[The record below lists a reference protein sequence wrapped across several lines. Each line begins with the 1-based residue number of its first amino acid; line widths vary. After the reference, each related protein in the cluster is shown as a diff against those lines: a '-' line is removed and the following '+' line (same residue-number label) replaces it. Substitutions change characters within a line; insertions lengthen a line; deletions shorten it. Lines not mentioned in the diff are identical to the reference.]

1 MTTALPPRSG
11 WEELVLGDPRG
22 LCCVSPRG
30 WARQGHAVSMSTPL
44 WAASP
49 HRSAA
54 PLPILEKKA
63 VSVTPGQGSCS
74 LRALT
79 LPVVCSPLTAHAE
92 WVSFPGQVTRHC

>member
-1 MTTALPPRSG
+1 MGGAGPGRPPGAL
-11 WEELVLGDPRG
+11 L
-22 LCCVSPRG
+22 CVSPWVG
-30 WARQGHAVSMSTPL
+30 QAGPCCVHVHPSVGGLS
-44 WAASP
+44 
-49 HRSAA
+49 HCSAA

-79 LPVVCSPLTAHAE
+79 LPVVCSPLIAHAE